1 MADDEELP
9 VLTTTELGNLLKQGL
24 RTLFPQQ
31 VWVEGQITGLRTPR
45 AGHVYFDLIDP
56 PEEPGQPAPAKF
68 SVAMWRG
75 TRTKVEKVLAEA
87 GNLALENDLQ
97 VRILVKLD
105 FYVPHGRLQLIMEGI
120 DPSFTLGKLAAD
132 RDRLLRALADEGL
145 IDQNR
150 NVFLADPPLRV
161 GLVTSIGSAAHADF
175 VTELENSG
183 FGFNLLVCDTRVQ
196 GEGAAEQVA
205 HNLQV
210 VASHKPD
217 VVALVRGGGSAA
229 DLLVFDN
236 ELVARTITAL
246 PVPVFTGIGHE
257 IDQSVADLV
266 AHKSF
271 KTPTACAGALVDA
284 VRLYDDLLTGLRTA
298 LGERVHVVLDH
309 AQQRQDHL
317 SQRITQSASHAINRQ
332 SDRLKNLCQ
341 RLVITAP
348 QRLDRCHD
356 QLETQVLQL
365 RALDPARVLAR
376 GWSITRT
383 VDGGLITHVGDVS
396 AADELITTLADGTV
410 SSTVTA
416 KEVSS

>member
-1 MADDEELP
+1 
-9 VLTTTELGNLLKQGL
+9 
-24 RTLFPQQ
+24 
-31 VWVEGQITGLRTPR
+31 
-45 AGHVYFDLIDP
+45 
-56 PEEPGQPAPAKF
+56 
-68 SVAMWRG
+68 
-75 TRTKVEKVLAEA
+75 
-87 GNLALENDLQ
+87 
-97 VRILVKLD
+97 
-105 FYVPHGRLQLIMEGI
+105 
-120 DPSFTLGKLAAD
+120 
-132 RDRLLRALADEGL
+132 
-145 IDQNR
+145 
-150 NVFLADPPLRV
+150 
-161 GLVTSIGSAAHADF
+161 
-175 VTELENSG
+175 
-183 FGFNLLVCDTRVQ
+183 
-196 GEGAAEQVA
+196 
-205 HNLQV
+205 
-210 VASHKPD
+210 
-217 VVALVRGGGSAA
+217 
-229 DLLVFDN
+229 
-236 ELVARTITAL
+236 
-246 PVPVFTGIGHE
+246 
-257 IDQSVADLV
+257 VADLV

-383 VDGGLITHVGDVS
+383 VDGRLITHVGDVS